1 MMVVGITGGIG
12 SGKSYVCSIYQKMG
26 IPVYNSDKEAKLLMN
41 NSLELRDEL
50 TKEFGEIYNK
60 EGLNREKLGAI
71 VFNDK
76 SKLEKLNAI
85 VHPKVGQHFDDWK
98 NAQTSKIIIKE
109 AAILIES
116 GTYKQVDKIGLV
128 TAPLELKIERVQKR
142 DNFTRTQIENRI
154 NKQLSDNE
162 KLKYADFV
170 INNNQSQLLL
180 PQLLAIYE

>member
-1 MMVVGITGGIG
+1 MVVVGITGGIG
-12 SGKSYVCSIYQKMG
+12 SGKSYVCTIYEKMG
-26 IPVYNSDKEAKLLMN
+26 IPVYNSDIEAKQLMN
-41 NSLELRDEL
+41 NSIELKNEL
-50 TKEFGEIYNK
+50 TQEFGTMYNQN
-60 EGLNREKLGAI
+60 GLDREKLGAI

-76 SKLEKLNAI
+76 KKLEKLNAI
-85 VHPKVGQHFDDWK
+85 VHPRVRHHFDNWK
-98 NAQTSKIIIKE
+98 NDQTSDIIIKE

-116 GTYKQVDKIGLV
+116 GAYKQVDKIGLV

-170 INNNQSQLLL
+170 INNNRSQLLL